1 MILELDCGNS
11 FIKWRVIEAQG
22 SSLVAEGIADSDRS
36 LLTALQEL
44 QLSLRHCRLVSVRSE
59 DETESLVRQLADR
72 YGIAPVC
79 AVPMRTLAGVS
90 NGYEEYQRL
99 GLDRWLA
106 LVGGFHLAQGNCVV
120 IDAGTAVTSDLVS
133 AEGRHLGG
141 FICPGL
147 SLMRSPLRTHTRKIR
162 YDEQSAARALQS
174 LEPGR
179 GGPEAGARGC
189 SLMLQGFVLT
199 QVNLAR
205 ELWGDDFSVYLAGGD
220 AEQLLAVV
228 PEARWV
234 PDLVFVGLAIACPL
248 A

>member
-179 GGPEAGARGC
+179 GPPA
-189 SLMLQGFVLT
+189 
-199 QVNLAR
+199 
-205 ELWGDDFSVYLAGGD
+205 
-220 AEQLLAVV
+220 AV
-228 PEARWV
+228 A
-234 PDLVFVGLAIACPL
+234 
-248 A
+248 

>member
-179 GGPEAGARGC
+179 ATAVGGPPA
-189 SLMLQGFVLT
+189 
-199 QVNLAR
+199 
-205 ELWGDDFSVYLAGGD
+205 
-220 AEQLLAVV
+220 AV
-228 PEARWV
+228 A
-234 PDLVFVGLAIACPL
+234 
-248 A
+248 